1 MDVAGE
7 LRGENERWPWKKK
20 RNMNVS
26 TAAGVSRIR
35 FHYQNPKGGSLRSSP
50 VFQVTLP
57 PSSGT
62 QLEFGFLLAFPVDPD
77 RQLVL

>member
-1 MDVAGE
+1 ME
-7 LRGENERWPWKKK
+7 KK

-26 TAAGVSRIR
+26 TAAGVCRIR
-35 FHYQNPKGGSLRSSP
+35 FHYQNPKVGSLRSSP